1 MIAFYSSFQAI
12 VASLAV
18 NSSNASLEPSAG
30 EMVQH
35 FQKQLFFCHSQ
46 KAGGNR
52 TDTVLPS
59 AKGFDLKAEIPEIL
73 FVCLQQILLLKA
85 E

>member
-1 MIAFYSSFQAI
+1 
-12 VASLAV
+12 
-18 NSSNASLEPSAG
+18 
-30 EMVQH
+30 MVQH

-52 TDTVLPS
+52 TDAVLPS

>member
-1 MIAFYSSFQAI
+1 M
-12 VASLAV
+12 VASLEAKNFKGILGTV
-18 NSSNASLEPSAG
+18 CS

-73 FVCLQQILLLKA
+73 FVCFQQILLLKA